1 MYFLPRAEINN
12 YNVLIDGI
20 RFYDQPANDLIKQY
34 NEVRNV
40 STGRGVDYTTGCL
53 LDCAYFKETYRLIEV
68 DLSK

>member
-53 LDCAYFKETYRLIEV
+53 LDCVYFKETYRLIAV

>member
-12 YNVLIDGI
+12 CNVLIDGI

-40 STGRGVDYTTGCL
+40 STGPRCWLYYRMFVRF
-53 LDCAYFKETYRLIEV
+53 AYFKENYRLIAA